1 MTLRAH
7 MTALLAAEVAYRE
20 MLGAAGS
27 DDYGKATEASYDAE
41 QALREQEQLLRAE
54 PAEVA
59 ALVTWLEAVARTKA
73 LAAALR
79 DLIHSDVEQDVV
91 ANAGAQHGAAKRAE
105 ARALW
110 ELREVVG

>member
-7 MTALLAAEVAYRE
+7 MTALLSAEEAYRE

-27 DDYGKATEASYDAE
+27 DDYGKATEAVYDAE
-41 QALREQEQLLRAE
+41 QSLREQEQLLRSDARE
-54 PAEVA
+54 AA
-59 ALVTWLEAVARTKA
+59 ALLAWLEAVARTKA

-79 DLIHSDVEQDVV
+79 DLIQSDVEQGVV
-91 ANAGAQHGAAKRAE
+91 ANAGEQHAAAKRAE

-110 ELREVVG
+110 ALREAVG

>member
-7 MTALLAAEVAYRE
+7 LTALLAAEAAHRAALVA
-20 MLGAAGS
+20 AAS
-27 DDYGKATEASYDAE
+27 DDYGPATEASYDAE
-41 QALREQEQLLRAE
+41 QTLREQEQLLRAE
-54 PAEVA
+54 PAEAA

-91 ANAGAQHGAAKRAE
+91 ANAGEQHGAAKRAE

-110 ELREVVG
+110 ALREVVG